1 MIEKK
6 NKDLND
12 SMNAISTLG
21 EMEDMMRYIRET
33 HGKLLRDSIC
43 SAIQKYYCPDWGI
56 MREIIASLNVSVSPH
71 VCHNVEFTESVMA
84 YSRSSFRSWRLKYEV
99 KC

>member
-21 EMEDMMRYIRET
+21 EKEDMMRDV
-33 HGKLLRDSIC
+33 RDS
-43 SAIQKYYCPDWGI
+43 
-56 MREIIASLNVSVSPH
+56 REA
-71 VCHNVEFTESVMA
+71 A
-84 YSRSSFRSWRLKYEV
+84 AA
-99 KC
+99 

>member
-43 SAIQKYYCPDWGI
+43 SAIQKYYCPDW
-56 MREIIASLNVSVSPH
+56 A
-71 VCHNVEFTESVMA
+71 
-84 YSRSSFRSWRLKYEV
+84 
-99 KC
+99 